1 MSNDLYDYSDP
12 QGNEARGTATIYGA
26 SMAEASAAGVQAGDS
41 TYLAGH
47 KIQNARMNRGL
58 AQLSTPSTGSDSYAQ
73 TGPDILAS
81 LEPNHWR
88 TVSLA
93 RVRVLF

>member
-73 TGPDILAS
+73 TGPDIRAS